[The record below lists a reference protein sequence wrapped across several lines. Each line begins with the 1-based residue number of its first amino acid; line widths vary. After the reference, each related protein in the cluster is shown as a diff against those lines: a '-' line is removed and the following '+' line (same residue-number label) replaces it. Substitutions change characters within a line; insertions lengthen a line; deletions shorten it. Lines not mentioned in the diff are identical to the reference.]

1 MNKQQFQSALE
12 KTSVKP
18 VYRTNILG
26 NEVFVA
32 DGFIEPERF
41 GILDRFGVTATAL
54 EYPNGC
60 YATIWYSPKKSGP
73 GGCELHPKNNET
85 SRYLRIRSI
94 VLRATTDLVKN
105 KKLN

>member
-18 VYRTNILG
+18 VYRTSILG

-32 DGFIEPERF
+32 DGFVEPGRF
-41 GILDRFGVTATAL
+41 SILDRFGVTATTL
-54 EYPNGC
+54 EYPHGC
-60 YATIWYSPKKSGP
+60 YATIWYSPKRSGP
-73 GGCELHPKNNET
+73 GGCELHPKSVH

>member
-32 DGFIEPERF
+32 DGFVEPERF
-41 GILDRFGVTATAL
+41 GILDRFGVTATKM
-54 EYPNGC
+54 EYPHGC
-60 YATIWYSPKKSGP
+60 YATIWYSPKRSGP
-73 GGCELHPKNNET
+73 GGCELHPKSAE

-105 KKLN
+105 KKKH